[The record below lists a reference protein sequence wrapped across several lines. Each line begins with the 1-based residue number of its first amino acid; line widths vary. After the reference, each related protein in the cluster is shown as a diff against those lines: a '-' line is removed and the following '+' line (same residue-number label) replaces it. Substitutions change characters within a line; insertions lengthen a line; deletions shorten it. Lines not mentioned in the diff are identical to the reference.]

1 MFVTTISTLISFP
14 STLCDRICTLV
25 AGYIFT
31 SSPSVMA
38 TFTVASGGQL
48 ASLVNKS
55 LTVMFYS
62 FLLIYV
68 LFYFCVFD

>member
-1 MFVTTISTLISFP
+1 MFVTIISALISFP
-14 STLCDRICTLV
+14 STLCDRICTFV
-25 AGYIFT
+25 AGYIFI